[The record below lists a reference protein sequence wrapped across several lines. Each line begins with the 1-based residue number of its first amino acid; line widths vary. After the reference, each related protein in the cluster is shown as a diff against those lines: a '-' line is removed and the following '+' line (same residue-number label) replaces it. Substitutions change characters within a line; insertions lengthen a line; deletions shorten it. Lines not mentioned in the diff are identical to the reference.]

1 MSFKNAILTHDL
13 KGSWWSDFA
22 QKSTYYAI
30 VRNSVLRRVE
40 NIIIHFIR
48 QSISHE
54 KIFLLMSLLSVAVP
68 AQAQRYDFGQG
79 VAAMACFML
88 ESGYS
93 RREVEN
99 VLDSLERFV
108 IRDGISE
115 RGQEQMVRGY
125 NYQTARLG
133 CELRYRD

>member
-1 MSFKNAILTHDL
+1 MQLLGIACFGVLKILL
-13 KGSWWSDFA
+13 
-22 QKSTYYAI
+22 
-30 VRNSVLRRVE
+30 
-40 NIIIHFIR
+40 FILFGNPFR
-48 QSISHE
+48 MK

-133 CELRYRD
+133 CELRYRN

>member
-1 MSFKNAILTHDL
+1 MSFKSAILTHDL

-54 KIFLLMSLLSVAVP
+54 KNLSADVLIVCRGSGSSSKVRLWP
-68 AQAQRYDFGQG
+68 GRSGNG
-79 VAAMACFML
+79 ML
-88 ESGYS
+88 Y
-93 RREVEN
+93 V
-99 VLDSLERFV
+99 
-108 IRDGISE
+108 GIW
-115 RGQEQMVRGY
+115 
-125 NYQTARLG
+125 L
-133 CELRYRD
+133 

>member
-1 MSFKNAILTHDL
+1 MLKNN
-13 KGSWWSDFA
+13 
-22 QKSTYYAI
+22 I
-30 VRNSVLRRVE
+30 VV
-40 NIIIHFIR
+40 IHFIR
-48 QSISHE
+48 QSISRE
-54 KIFLLMSLLSVAVP
+54 EIFLLMSLLSVAVP
-68 AQAQRYDFGQG
+68 AQARRYDFGQG
-79 VAAMACFML
+79 VAAIACFML